1 MDRQTAIERITETE
15 NLTDGLEDDDAN
27 WLLDWGIARVDGL
40 LAGISD
46 GDAAGEKLNQLMA
59 VMRSLNQI
67 AADRAAATPDAL
79 AADIRMFLAR
89 YQQAFGAPKAD
100 APAPTASPTP
110 TQATTVASETKSAP
124 ASTVA
129 KDGRA
134 PGAATLPATALA
146 IQPAPPRADVQQT
159 KQSPASSKPASSAP
173 TPLNTPTPAP
183 IPTKKGEAAQPQP
196 STPAANA
203 PSSAAPSANAPTA
216 SDQSAQAASKI
227 AAMTPRD
234 AMRYLLALADP
245 SSVAP

>member
-40 LAGISD
+40 LAGITD
-46 GDAAGEKLNQLMA
+46 EDAAGDKLNQLMA

-79 AADIRMFLAR
+79 AADIRTFLAR

-100 APAPTASPTP
+100 
-110 TQATTVASETKSAP
+110 VSAP
-124 ASTVA
+124 GSTVA
-129 KDGRA
+129 KDGQA
-134 PGAATLPATALA
+134 PGATTPPATAPA
-146 IQPAPPRADVQQT
+146 IQPVPPRADVQQT
-159 KQSPASSKPASSAP
+159 KQTPASSKTTSSAP

-183 IPTKKGEAAQPQP
+183 NPTKKGEAAQPF
-196 STPAANA
+196 TPAANA
-203 PSSAAPSANAPTA
+203 PSSAAPSANAPTG

-227 AAMTPRD
+227 VTMTPRD